1 MGMTAPRQGHR
12 RAVAIPGATIFPA
25 MQGRV
30 PTASA
35 AGAFVGFVVSLT
47 PSLVPRS
54 WLVQGIV
61 SGLAAALGYAL
72 ATLTSTL
79 LRPLRRRRRPRG
91 WPPWRRWLVLGTGEA
106 AAAASLWL
114 SLRWQ
119 QQLHL
124 TMGVERPLVA
134 SFSLGVPI
142 VAALLL
148 ASAVTIARGAAALA
162 CAVAA
167 RVERK
172 VPAGLAALAAALVI
186 ALGLVAAQNLLA
198 RGLLGVTDRSFAT
211 LDDAL
216 TAELPPPRSPRV
228 SGGPGSL
235 VSWDSLGVQGRTFVS
250 RVTPVAELEAFAR
263 SEALEPVRVYAGVST
278 AADDAERARLVVAEL
293 ERAGGFERE
302 VLFVVTPTGTGWVN
316 PIAAGAI
323 EHLYAGDTAIAA
335 MQYAYLPSWLSV
347 LVDRDRA
354 AVAGRALIEQVRA
367 RWVELPADQRPKLLL
382 YGESLGSTAAEGAFA
397 DLDDL
402 RAGVDGAV
410 LVGPPD
416 FNPLWRELVAGR
428 DDASPQRLPVVDGGR
443 QVRFAS
449 EPADLDRPDGSWEP
463 PRVAYF
469 QHASDPVVWWSP
481 RLAVQPPDWL
491 VEPRGPDV
499 LDEVRWIPLVTFLQL
514 SADLATANALPAGHG
529 HNYGSEIVAGLA
541 ALQPPDGWSDE
552 DTRRLRQVLEE
563 RYPAR

>member
-1 MGMTAPRQGHR
+1 MGMTAPRQGRR
-12 RAVAIPGATIFPA
+12 RAVATPDATTFPA
-25 MQGRV
+25 MQRRV

-35 AGAFVGFVVSLT
+35 AGAFIGFVVSLT
-47 PSLVPRS
+47 PSLAPRS

-61 SGLAAALGYAL
+61 SGLTAALEYAL
-72 ATLTSTL
+72 ATLTC
-79 LRPLRRRRRPRG
+79 PLRRRRRPRG
-91 WPPWRRWLVLGTGEA
+91 WPPWRRWLVLAAGGA
-106 AAAASLWL
+106 AAAALLWL

-124 TMGVERPLVA
+124 TMGVERPAVA

-142 VAALLL
+142 VAATLL

-162 CAVAA
+162 CTVAA

-172 VPAGLAALAAALVI
+172 VPAGLAALAETLLI

-278 AADDAERARLVVAEL
+278 AADDAERARLVVAE
-293 ERAGGFERE
+293 
-302 VLFVVTPTGTGWVN
+302 
-316 PIAAGAI
+316 
-323 EHLYAGDTAIAA
+323 
-335 MQYAYLPSWLSV
+335 
-347 LVDRDRA
+347 
-354 AVAGRALIEQVRA
+354 
-367 RWVELPADQRPKLLL
+367 
-382 YGESLGSTAAEGAFA
+382 
-397 DLDDL
+397 
-402 RAGVDGAV
+402 
-410 LVGPPD
+410 
-416 FNPLWRELVAGR
+416 
-428 DDASPQRLPVVDGGR
+428 
-443 QVRFAS
+443 
-449 EPADLDRPDGSWEP
+449 PDGPWEP

-491 VEPRGPDV
+491 EEPRGPDV

-552 DTRRLRQVLEE
+552 DTRRLRQALEE